1 MQNVENIL
9 EDAEPQE
16 LPSFGYGHILP
27 TPPTTTSDNSTELVD
42 SALTTSDANKSSANV
57 SSANNLEKESSRGE
71 KVSFKRKINDIGF
84 IIYC

>member
-9 EDAEPQE
+9 EDTEPQE

-42 SALTTSDANKSSANV
+42 SALTTSDANKSSDI
-57 SSANNLEKESSRGE
+57 NLQQESPRGE
-71 KVSFKRKINDIGF
+71 KVSLKRQFYHIGF
-84 IIYC
+84 IIFYC